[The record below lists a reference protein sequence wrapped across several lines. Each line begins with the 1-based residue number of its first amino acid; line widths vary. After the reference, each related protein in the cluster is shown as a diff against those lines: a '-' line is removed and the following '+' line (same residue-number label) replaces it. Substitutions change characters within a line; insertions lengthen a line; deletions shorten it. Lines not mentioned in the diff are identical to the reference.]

1 MDSGGVQRCLEVI
14 FQVGIVCYIYS
25 FSFSAA
31 IFFWWKF
38 LILI

>member
-14 FQVGIVCYIYS
+14 FQVVIVCYIYS